1 MSLLEGKFKEVKA
14 DLTAQMEQAAEELR
28 FEKAAQIR
36 DRIKAIQLLGE
47 RQKVVGRFPGRH
59 RRHRLFPGR
68 GQKLLCVLH
77 YLDGELAAKD
87 MDLMERPMEEETGEI
102 LSALLRQYY
111 AGAPP
116 APADFA
122 PL

>member
-47 RQKVVGRFPGRH
+47 RQKVVAGSLADTDVTGF
-59 RRHRLFPGR
+59 FR
-68 GQKLLCVLH
+68 G
-77 YLDGELAAKD
+77 EAK
-87 MDLMERPMEEETGEI
+87 
-102 LSALLRQYY
+102 S
-111 AGAPP
+111 
-116 APADFA
+116 
-122 PL
+122 